1 MNESAPNY
9 AVLLLILGVVTLASA
24 VVRVE
29 LRRLHLPAMAGYIL
43 IGVALSASD
52 TLTGFMTE
60 GLRQNLDFLA
70 KIGVV
75 ILLFR
80 VGLESD
86 LSLLARQLRNAAT
99 IWLPNM
105 VLPAV
110 AAFLLVYFWP
120 GYGLLNALF
129 VAVAASA
136 TSIGVS
142 TAVWEEAG
150 QLKTPTGALL
160 VDAAELDDISAVIL
174 LSVLFALVPVLRDAV
189 DGSLWITALSAGGL
203 QFGKLVIFCAGC
215 YFFSRW
221 LEKTVTAWFAEFDKR
236 LGPLLF
242 AVGAT
247 FLIAAAAD
255 ILGFSMAIGA
265 LFAGLAFS
273 RDPAEQ
279 DIDRSFAG
287 LFAVFAPYFFVAIG
301 LAIDITTV
309 GTALW
314 MTLALLAVVVLG
326 KLIGA
331 GIPAALL
338 TSRRDGLLISVSMV
352 PRAEIYLIVL
362 LHGVNLGAWAI
373 PKELYTA
380 GVIVSLL
387 TCIGSPVVVQR
398 LLASKADVAEERTGE
413 AG

>member
-1 MNESAPNY
+1 MRGIGSSGRAAMNESAPNY

-29 LRRLHLPAMAGYIL
+29 LRRLHLPTRDGYIL

-221 LEKTVTAWFAEFDKR
+221 
-236 LGPLLF
+236 
-242 AVGAT
+242 
-247 FLIAAAAD
+247 
-255 ILGFSMAIGA
+255 
-265 LFAGLAFS
+265 
-273 RDPAEQ
+273 
-279 DIDRSFAG
+279 
-287 LFAVFAPYFFVAIG
+287 
-301 LAIDITTV
+301 
-309 GTALW
+309 
-314 MTLALLAVVVLG
+314 
-326 KLIGA
+326 
-331 GIPAALL
+331 
-338 TSRRDGLLISVSMV
+338 
-352 PRAEIYLIVL
+352 
-362 LHGVNLGAWAI
+362 
-373 PKELYTA
+373 
-380 GVIVSLL
+380 
-387 TCIGSPVVVQR
+387 
-398 LLASKADVAEERTGE
+398 
-413 AG
+413 